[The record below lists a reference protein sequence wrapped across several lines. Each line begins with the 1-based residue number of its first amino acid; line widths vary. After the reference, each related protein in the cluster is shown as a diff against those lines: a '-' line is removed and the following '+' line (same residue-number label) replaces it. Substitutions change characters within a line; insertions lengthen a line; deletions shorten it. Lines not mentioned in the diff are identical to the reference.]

1 MRLKT
6 MKLKKLPPLRER
18 NHVALHPLLQ
28 KSGVHQKQDIDVAR
42 MRERRATRQRLQKN
56 LWEEL

>member
-1 MRLKT
+1 

-28 KSGVHQKQDIDVAR
+28 KSGIHQKQDIDVAR
-42 MRERRATRQRLQKN
+42 MRERRSTRQRLQKN